1 MANSI
6 IGAHG
11 STGAP
16 PLTPNRLPNQPH
28 WKTTTITP

>member
-11 STGAP
+11 SIGAGST
-16 PLTPNRLPNQPH
+16 LVRSLNQPH
-28 WKTTTITP
+28 WNSATTIP